1 MISVD
6 IAIPILNEEK
16 FLQAC
21 IESVLNFELS
31 DDLIIK
37 IYIIDGGSSD
47 QSLDIARTFV
57 KNFSN
62 IQLLHN
68 KKRIQSA
75 AMNLIIKKGKG
86 DYIMRLDAHTIFDK
100 NYLKACIETSL
111 RTNADNV
118 GGVLE
123 TLPGD
128 NSYGASVVQ
137 AITTNK
143 FGVGN
148 SEFRIGSEER
158 ASDTVPFGFFKT
170 SIFKKIG
177 LFDERLVRAQDY
189 EFNRR
194 IIKFGGKVWLNPNIK
209 ANYYNQPTLIGF
221 LKKILFREG
230 PYNAYMWYLAPYA
243 FSLRHS
249 ITLLFS
255 IGVILGLL
263 LSPLKPF
270 IAFPFLVIICLYF
283 FLSIIAALDSFK
295 KYRDYRHLVLLPF
308 CFFVFHFLY
317 GVGVLAGVV
326 NILVGNAS
334 VQLRDNN

>member
-326 NILVGNAS
+326 NILVGNAP
-334 VQLRDNN
+334 VQLRK